1 MQIHAIVLFNDF
13 CKDIEQERTQKF
25 LEVHCQY
32 SLYTTV
38 KEFIEDL
45 TSYVRKYVEEKFR
58 YSKIAKNHLMKV
70 WLLREDLEK
79 NIFFNMLRQG
89 CKANNTFEYKLY
101 IEGELLEG
109 NTQLNEYDITI
120 QSQFVF

>member
-13 CKDIEQERTQKF
+13 CKDIEQDRTQKF

-32 SLYTTV
+32 SLYSTV
-38 KEFIEDL
+38 RDFIEDL
-45 TSYVRKYVEEKFR
+45 TSYVRKYADEKHR
-58 YSKIAKNHLMKV
+58 YAKISKNHLMKV
-70 WLLREDLEK
+70 WLLKEDLEK

-101 IEGELLEG
+101 IEGELL
-109 NTQLNEYDITI
+109 
-120 QSQFVF
+120 